1 MLQLK
6 FNVYFCTKIV
16 IFFELNKL
24 VIISDLGDGSFELA
38 LLKSQLNGH
47 SSSLEIIELS
57 HQIPIGGIVQAAFL
71 TKNCYQFY
79 QKGTVFYLAV
89 GLPVKGKG
97 WVMLE
102 VNQSFFVAPD
112 NGILHLIFGDQVQR
126 ISKLKESITIHHA
139 LEVLLQGES
148 SNGIFETLLQI
159 ERKILPQ
166 IQKTERSLLAYVH
179 FVDHFGNLYINISK
193 QELDDWLEGSDFTL
207 RLRRD
212 ERLSNIVKQINDV
225 GSGDAFAVF
234 SEDERFLIAGNNMGD
249 GSALMGLKV
258 LDKVIFEKR

>member
-1 MLQLK
+1 M
-6 FNVYFCTKIV
+6 
-16 IFFELNKL
+16 
-24 VIISDLGDGSFELA
+24 
-38 LLKSQLNGH
+38 
-47 SSSLEIIELS
+47 
-57 HQIPIGGIVQAAFL
+57 
-71 TKNCYQFY
+71 
-79 QKGTVFYLAV
+79 
-89 GLPVKGKG
+89 
-97 WVMLE
+97 
-102 VNQSFFVAPD
+102 
-112 NGILHLIFGDQVQR
+112 
-126 ISKLKESITIHHA
+126 
-139 LEVLLQGES
+139 
-148 SNGIFETLLQI
+148 
-159 ERKILPQ
+159 
-166 IQKTERSLLAYVH
+166 AYVH